1 MSDLQA
7 AASFR
12 LALAEVAVERIVN
25 GTPEQSGDLV
35 WAMVERGKRQW
46 DIARRLSGRL
56 ELSAHDLLA
65 VLRAVDEAARD
76 GHGATWVVRW
86 VDARRLNTGP
96 ETTEHVVV
104 ECAAALDVTFPPE
117 VEA

>member
-1 MSDLQA
+1 MSESLPT
-7 AASFR
+7 ASTR
-12 LALAEVAVERIVN
+12 LAVAARAMECIVH
-25 GTPEQSGDLV
+25 GTPEESGDLV

-56 ELSAHDLLA
+56 GLSAHDVLA

-76 GHGATWVVRW
+76 GHGAAWVVRW

-96 ETTEHVVV
+96 ETTEHVVA